1 MEEFCTP
8 KQKCKIMWDNEL
20 SFRVRKKNNECHTHY
35 YRNWDLPYL
44 VRKRIREWRFFR
56 FVGIQLLST
65 KLLLSSYSSR
75 ISKVRSKLSKL
86 LHETFVMSL
95 VWQALTVISIKSFL
109 AISMLCKTER
119 SWELRTWSHKM
130 NLLNDFLSTSP
141 HYFCRKW
148 IGATNENSNFL
159 SMLSISTG
167 SLKLV

>member
-20 SFRVRKKNNECHTHY
+20 SFRLERKTTNITLIIIGTEI
-35 YRNWDLPYL
+35 YL
-44 VRKRIREWRFFR
+44 TLLEKRIREWRFFR

-109 AISMLCKTER
+109 VISMLCKTER